1 MRANN
6 KLSEL
11 KLLTKMVTNLPRANA
26 FKNISHAELVS
37 VSVFI
42 NRQIL
47 KYPPTLPRRQAGGEA
62 GIQDDHKFNF

>member
-1 MRANN
+1 MRTNN
-6 KLSEL
+6 KLPEL
-11 KLLTKMVTNLPRANA
+11 KLLTKMITNLPRATA

-37 VSVFI
+37 VSIFI

-47 KYPPTLPRRQAGGEA
+47 KYPPTGEA